1 MPRHFTTREEELFK
15 VGAIS
20 FERLTTLLRQ
30 GVKGGLEDVALVE
43 VGYVVARVLPFML
56 DVLKVVDSPAESPQ
70 CVRTRNEQRSCHT
83 RFLCQN
89 KVLITCVPKTFYST
103 HTDKKCSQI
112 AKCHE

>member
-15 VGAIS
+15 VGVIS

-83 RFLCQN
+83 RFYA
-89 KVLITCVPKTFYST
+89 KTKYSSHVCPGPFIP
-103 HTDKKCSQI
+103 HTRTKSV
-112 AKCHE
+112 HR